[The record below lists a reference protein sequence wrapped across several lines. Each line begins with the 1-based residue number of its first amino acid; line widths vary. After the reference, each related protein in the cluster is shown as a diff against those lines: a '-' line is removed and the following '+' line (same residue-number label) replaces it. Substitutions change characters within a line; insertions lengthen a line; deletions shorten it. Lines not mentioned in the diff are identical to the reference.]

1 MYMYNVISVFTFW
14 KTILIQSL
22 GKYIFNEKC
31 QLAKKLPLQ
40 ITVKF
45 RTMFLIKASSPKVDP
60 SLMSYR
66 CWMILESGTENGL
79 IYLYI

>member
-14 KTILIQSL
+14 KIILIQSL
-22 GKYIFNEKC
+22 GKYIF
-31 QLAKKLPLQ
+31 KLPLQ

-79 IYLYI
+79 IYMYI

>member
-1 MYMYNVISVFTFW
+1 MKNVNL
-14 KTILIQSL
+14 K
-22 GKYIFNEKC
+22 
-31 QLAKKLPLQ
+31 KKLPLQ

-79 IYLYI
+79 IYLYIYNITTHPKNNAAFAYLHKAEPR